1 MITETIEGLL
11 KKIKEIKIVVY
22 GDFCLDA
29 YWMMDPRKSEVSVET
44 GFQAESIAR
53 HSYSLGGASNVVAN
67 LAALQPFQI
76 KLFGV
81 LGDDIYGR
89 EMTGQLDKLG
99 VDTSGLVLQQDDFS
113 TYVFCKRILEGEEQP
128 RYDFGTYNLRSKET
142 DDLILQNLKKN

>member
-1 MITETIEGLL
+1 MTTEIIEGLL
-11 KKIKEIKIVVY
+11 RKINEIKIVVY

-44 GFQAESIAR
+44 GLQAESVAR

-67 LAALQPFQI
+67 LAALRPSQI
-76 KLFGV
+76 KIFGV

-89 EMTGQLDKLG
+89 EMTTQLESLG
-99 VDTSGLVLQQDDFS
+99 VDTSGLVLQQDNFS

-128 RYDFGTYNLRSKET
+128 RHDFGTYNLRSKET
-142 DDLILQNLKKN
+142 DEQLL